1 MDKSLAMAI
10 LLDLETSLR
19 MIDFA
24 VDEKNTIL
32 AKEALAN
39 AELEV
44 ATLRRIIE
52 DRPSYGLQTRR
63 S

>member
-1 MDKSLAMAI
+1 MDKSLAIAI

-24 VDEKNTIL
+24 LDEKNTIL

-44 ATLRRIIE
+44 ATLRQILE
-52 DRPSYGLQTRR
+52 DRPSHSRQTF
-63 S
+63 SS

>member
-52 DRPSYGLQTRR
+52 DRPSYGHQTRR

>member
-24 VDEKNTIL
+24 LDEKNTIL

-44 ATLRRIIE
+44 ATLRRMIE
-52 DRPSYGLQTRR
+52 DRPPRSHQTLR

>member
-10 LLDLETSLR
+10 LIDLETSLR

-24 VDEKNTIL
+24 LDEKNTIL

-44 ATLRRIIE
+44 TTLRQILE
-52 DRPSYGLQTRR
+52 DRPSHSRQTFR

>member
-24 VDEKNTIL
+24 LDEKNTIL

-52 DRPSYGLQTRR
+52 DRPSHSRQTFR

>member
-52 DRPSYGLQTRR
+52 DRPSHSHQAFR

>member
-19 MIDFA
+19 MIDFGL
-24 VDEKNTIL
+24 DEKNTIL

-52 DRPSYGLQTRR
+52 DRPSHRHQTF
-63 S
+63 SS